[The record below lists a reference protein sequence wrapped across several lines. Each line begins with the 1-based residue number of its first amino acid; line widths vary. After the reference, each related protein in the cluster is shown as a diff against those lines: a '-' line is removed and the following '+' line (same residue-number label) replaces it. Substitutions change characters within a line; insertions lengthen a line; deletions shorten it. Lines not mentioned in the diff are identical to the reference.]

1 MTILFPIYLAPSTGL
16 LSTTD
21 PGSGSGEDICFVVYC
36 YWSRHTILLSNG
48 RQTSVR
54 WSDSK
59 ISPAL
64 PSPQGIH
71 YSARTLSAVESR
83 AEMGKMQVLG
93 VVAVILAVYCVHAN
107 VYLRE
112 EFLDGGKFGILI
124 YSTTCAGA

>member
-1 MTILFPIYLAPSTGL
+1 MI
-16 LSTTD
+16 TD
-21 PGSGSGEDICFVVYC
+21 PGSGSGDDICFVVYY

-59 ISPAL
+59 IFCSL

-71 YSARTLSAVESR
+71 ILARTLAALERR

-93 VVAVILAVYCVHAN
+93 VVAVMLAVYCVHAK
-107 VYLRE
+107 VYFRE
-112 EFLDGGKFGILI
+112 EFVDGGKFGIDM
-124 YSTTCAGA
+124 